1 MNYSS
6 INFFGRFSN
15 LKLERR
21 CNGFFSSLVQHESIS
36 VHKISRNWTEAMG
49 NYRMLDNEKVTIEGL
64 KEGLTSDC
72 GVKARCQHTLLIQD
86 TTQPNYERQRDRIKR
101 NSGLGIIGDNKSLGY
116 FMHPTLV
123 MNADSGDVYG
133 VSDINTWIR
142 EEDRQ
147 VRKGWE
153 RKELPIEKKES
164 HRWLNSIEKSKTV
177 VKSCD
182 MVTCIADRE
191 GDIFELFAVIPDEK
205 YHLLIRSRS
214 DRKTEEGWLYDYLS
228 GQQVLGTY
236 ELNVR
241 GDIRKK
247 TKSRKAI
254 IEVKAARVHLIRP
267 KNLSRYGD
275 KYADKVELYAI
286 EAKEVEETAFQSG
299 NPIHWRILTTH
310 QIESFQQ
317 ARQVIS
323 WYSKRWYIEQ
333 LFRLLQ
339 NEGFNI
345 ESSELEKGT
354 SIIKLGI
361 FALGASIKVMQLLLA
376 SRWESQ
382 QRLEDVFTASEV
394 DCLKKI
400 AKNYE
405 GKTAKQTN
413 VNKPG
418 SLKWAVWIIA
428 RMGGWKGYVSQRAP
442 GPITFFKGLQAFYLI
457 YEGWNLARNTKQTSF
472 KQCFRS

>member
-1 MNYSS
+1 MNYST

-21 CNGFFSSLVQHESIS
+21 CNGFFSSLVKHKSVSI
-36 VHKISRNWTEAMG
+36 HKISRNWAEAMG
-49 NYRMLDNEKVTIEGL
+49 NYRMLDNEKVTMEGL

-72 GVKARCQHTLLIQD
+72 GIKARCEHALLIQD
-86 TTQPNYERQRDRIKR
+86 TAQPNYERQRGRIEEG
-101 NSGLGIIGDNKSLGY
+101 SGLGVIGDNKCLGY
-116 FMHPTLV
+116 FFHPTLA

-147 VRKGWE
+147 VRKEWE
-153 RKELPIEKKES
+153 RKELPIEEKES
-164 HRWLNSIEKSKTV
+164 HRWIDSIMKSKTV
-177 VKSCD
+177 VKYCD

-191 GDIFELFAVIPDEK
+191 GDIFELFSVIPDEK

-214 DRKTEEGWLYDYLS
+214 DRKIEEGSLYEHLFD
-228 GQQVLGTY
+228 QHVLGTY

-267 KNLSRYGD
+267 KNLNRYGD
-275 KYADKVELYAI
+275 KYANKVELYAI
-286 EAKEVEETAFQSG
+286 EAKEIEATASQAG

-310 QIESFQQ
+310 QAETFHQ
-317 ARQVIS
+317 ARQIIS

-376 SRWESQ
+376 YKWGSR
-382 QRLEDVFTASEV
+382 QRLEDVFTDSEIN
-394 DCLKKI
+394 CLKKI

-405 GKTAKQTN
+405 GNTAKQKN
-413 VNKPG
+413 SNKPC
-418 SLKWAVWIIA
+418 SMMWAVWIIA
-428 RMGGWKGYVSQRAP
+428 RMGGWKGYASQRAP

-457 YEGWNLARNTKQTSF
+457 HEGWRLAGNTKQSPF
-472 KQCFRS
+472 KQCLRL

>member
-1 MNYSS
+1 MNYST

-21 CNGFFSSLVQHESIS
+21 CNGFFSSLVKHESVS
-36 VHKISRNWTEAMG
+36 VHKISRNWAEAMG
-49 NYRMLDNEKVTIEGL
+49 NYRMLDNEKVTLEGL

-72 GVKARCQHTLLIQD
+72 GIKARCPHVLLIQD
-86 TTQPNYERQRDRIKR
+86 TSQPNYEGRRGRIEEG
-101 NSGLGIIGDNKSLGY
+101 SGLGIIGDNKCLGY
-116 FMHPTLV
+116 FLHPTLA

-147 VRKGWE
+147 VRKEWE

-164 HRWLNSIEKSKTV
+164 HRWIDSIKKSKTII
-177 VKSCD
+177 KSCD

-191 GDIFELFAVIPDEK
+191 GDIFELFSVIPDEK

-214 DRKTEEGWLYDYLS
+214 DRKIEGGCLYEYLDD
-228 GQQVLGTY
+228 QPMVGTY
-236 ELNVR
+236 ELKVR

-254 IEVKAARVHLIRP
+254 IEVKIARVHLIRP
-267 KNLSRYGD
+267 KNLNRYGD
-275 KYADKVELYAI
+275 KYAEKVEIYAI
-286 EAKEVEETAFQSG
+286 EAKEIEETASQAG

-310 QIESFQQ
+310 QVESIQE
-317 ARQVIS
+317 ARQIIS

-339 NEGFNI
+339 NDGFNI

-361 FALGASIKVMQLLLA
+361 FALGASIKVMQMLLA
-376 SRWESQ
+376 SKWEST
-382 QRLEDVFTASEV
+382 QRLEDVFTGSEI

-400 AKNYE
+400 AKDYE
-405 GKTAKQTN
+405 GKTAKQAN

-418 SLKWAVWIIA
+418 SLMWAVWIIA
-428 RMGGWKGYVSQRAP
+428 RMGGWKGYASQRAP

-457 YEGWNLARNTKQTSF
+457 HEGWSLARDIKQHPF
-472 KQCFRS
+472 KQCLKL